1 MAGARS
7 FEYDTVGA
15 PKVGGRAAPLADI
28 EPVPIAEASAEGL
41 QCRGGCL
48 GRFHGEEPLP
58 ASSKR
63 NDPFAGMVLGPF
75 NYWIAAGVTSKWYW
89 DIEGS
94 YPYAKGGILYERP
107 QNARVLELDTAM
119 QARDLQD
126 FKRQVEGI
134 TRGFVDDHPVQSDAG
149 RRGVLQD
156 GGSSMHSVHSEH
168 TPLTGFVKGR
178 SNAQAEIEV
187 NRLPWNLVSFI
198 TRVLQLVW
206 VGLGVMGALRET
218 NAVIF
223 DFQRSYIVEE
233 RRLQEAIAL
242 EPLEVP
248 WPHAFFRPEHLT
260 SCDQPHRLLISSPFA
275 HFELQDHAGDSLHLV
290 NTTDGN
296 QISVQL
302 PDAHRFYAGSL
313 LPCSALDILAS
324 EPRCLL
330 MLSSHQSKLL
340 LHWTTLSQRGSHLRW
355 RSPLEFNTSQGS
367 KNRLAAVHLVE
378 GQLWALFSD
387 GRLEHWE
394 LLGHEP
400 ERLAQHKV
408 TWEERSRK
416 DPFEALGLCVRDVGE
431 EVFEID
437 DVCDHHS
444 EQETVPIVWEPQ
456 LVGSGLSC
464 FGSVLFPVNGVNPRS
479 AYWHDGTERTTCGW
493 RYCPHRRHA
502 GGPQLCGAQ
511 LRARLRLVQDSFQW
525 QVCRILSIL
534 SILCALLGHRQR
546 GHRCIGRCECEGIQ
560 DLTEVL
566 WRQQQLFQ
574 L

>member
-1 MAGARS
+1 
-7 FEYDTVGA
+7 
-15 PKVGGRAAPLADI
+15 
-28 EPVPIAEASAEGL
+28 
-41 QCRGGCL
+41 
-48 GRFHGEEPLP
+48 
-58 ASSKR
+58 
-63 NDPFAGMVLGPF
+63 
-75 NYWIAAGVTSKWYW
+75 
-89 DIEGS
+89 
-94 YPYAKGGILYERP
+94 
-107 QNARVLELDTAM
+107 
-119 QARDLQD
+119 
-126 FKRQVEGI
+126 
-134 TRGFVDDHPVQSDAG
+134 
-149 RRGVLQD
+149 
-156 GGSSMHSVHSEH
+156 MHSVHSEH

-275 HFELQDHAGDSLHLV
+275 HFELQDHAGVLSLQEQDLPMRRILCEARTQRCLQVEQRADSLHLV

-431 EVFEID
+431 EVF
-437 DVCDHHS
+437 V
-444 EQETVPIVWEPQ
+444 
-456 LVGSGLSC
+456 LGRGSSSQKPMLM
-464 FGSVLFPVNGVNPRS
+464 R
-479 AYWHDGTERTTCGW
+479 
-493 RYCPHRRHA
+493 
-502 GGPQLCGAQ
+502 AQ
-511 LRARLRLVQDSFQW
+511 VS
-525 QVCRILSIL
+525 
-534 SILCALLGHRQR
+534 
-546 GHRCIGRCECEGIQ
+546 
-560 DLTEVL
+560 
-566 WRQQQLFQ
+566 
-574 L
+574 